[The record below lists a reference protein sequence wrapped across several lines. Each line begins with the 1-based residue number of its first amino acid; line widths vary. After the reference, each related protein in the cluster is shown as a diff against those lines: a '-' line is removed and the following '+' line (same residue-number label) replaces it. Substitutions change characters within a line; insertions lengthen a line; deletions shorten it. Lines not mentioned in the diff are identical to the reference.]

1 MESIN
6 IAAWKVSHPHAFI
19 ALELVLPER
28 TVRLTSGGTVVFG
41 SQIYHPEDADIGVLS
56 EVGEIE
62 DGEVGEA
69 TAPDLSF
76 AAYTDAGVVELS
88 GAQGSAWTLYWG
100 LVNPETGAVIGTPE
114 TVTSGYLNVGALGFG
129 PGKRALSFSSY
140 TEEQFQLLD
149 DSQRRLNPAHHK
161 SIWPGE
167 TGLDNVT
174 EYDRKVFWRADDPPR
189 SVRYGGG
196 GGGGGGGA
204 GGAGGGGFSNRV

>member
-1 MESIN
+1 MESVN

-41 SQIYHPEDADIGVLS
+41 SQTYHPDDADIGVLS

-62 DGEVGEA
+62 DGEAGEA

-76 AAYTDAGVVELS
+76 AVYTDAGVVELS

-114 TVTSGYLNVGALGFG
+114 TVTRGYLNVGALGFG

-140 TEEQFQLLD
+140 TEEQFQLIFEGV
-149 DSQRRLNPAHHK
+149 RLGDHSVIARTMPDTTRKMYWRMDQPYPA
-161 SIWPGE
+161 G
-167 TGLDNVT
+167 
-174 EYDRKVFWRADDPPR
+174 
-189 SVRYGGG
+189 RYGGSGGG
-196 GGGGGGGA
+196 GGGRGGV
-204 GGAGGGGFSNRV
+204 GAGGGAVNRIV

>member
-41 SQIYHPEDADIGVLS
+41 SQTYHPEDADIGVLS

-114 TVTSGYLNVGALGFG
+114 TVTRGYLNVGALGFG

-140 TEEQFQLLD
+140 TEEQFQLIFEGV
-149 DSQRRLNPAHHK
+149 RLGDHSVIALTMPDTTRKMYWRMDQPYPA
-161 SIWPGE
+161 G
-167 TGLDNVT
+167 
-174 EYDRKVFWRADDPPR
+174 
-189 SVRYGGG
+189 RYGGSGGG
-196 GGGGGGGA
+196 GGGRGGFGGGGGA
-204 GGAGGGGFSNRV
+204 VNRIV